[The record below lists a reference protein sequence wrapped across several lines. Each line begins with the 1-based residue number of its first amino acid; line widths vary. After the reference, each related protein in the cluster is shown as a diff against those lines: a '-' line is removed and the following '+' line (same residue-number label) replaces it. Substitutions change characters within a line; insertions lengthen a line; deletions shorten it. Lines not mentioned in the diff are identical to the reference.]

1 MQYLPRICKPL
12 CHVAPDTLMGRRAA
26 GVQDVVGAALVQN
39 VARDAFAHAITHA
52 IADARA
58 CAAT

>member
-1 MQYLPRICKPL
+1 
-12 CHVAPDTLMGRRAA
+12 MGRRAA